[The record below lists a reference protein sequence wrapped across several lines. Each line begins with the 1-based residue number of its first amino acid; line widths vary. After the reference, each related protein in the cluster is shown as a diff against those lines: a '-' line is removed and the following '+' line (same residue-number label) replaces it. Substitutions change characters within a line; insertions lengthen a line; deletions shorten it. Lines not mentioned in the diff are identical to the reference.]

1 MGATNEN
8 SIFDLRVERVKEK
21 QKKLQLFL
29 MSISDKDTVKLYIQF
44 FRPK

>member
-1 MGATNEN
+1 MLE
-8 SIFDLRVERVKEK
+8 EK

-29 MSISDKDTVKLYIQF
+29 MSISDKDTAKLYIQF